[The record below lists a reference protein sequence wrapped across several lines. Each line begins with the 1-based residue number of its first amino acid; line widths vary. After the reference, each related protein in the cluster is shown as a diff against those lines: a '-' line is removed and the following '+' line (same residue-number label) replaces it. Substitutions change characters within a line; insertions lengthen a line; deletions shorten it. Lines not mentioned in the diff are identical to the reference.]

1 MNGPARI
8 TIRRL
13 RATRPP
19 VRAGIERLLDPAEVA
34 LDPAPVGRRQ
44 RVVTDLEG
52 GADAIKRLGCLV
64 VAVAI
69 DARAKLVDRVGQ
81 APVPRQGRARRGA
94 PARHRSH
101 TDRRPRDAASPE
113 SSRSRPAG
121 SARSDTRCRPTSCR
135 PVIGGKPIVKF
146 NARMPTS
153 LAAPKWPSSWM
164 KIRSSRP
171 RIAMAKLTLPPPP
184 VPWPVR
190 ERARC
195 TPAPVRA
202 RSAAPSRSDPGFVR
216 PHPGYRQNRCPPR
229 GSLQPRSHWRHSGC
243 RAQCH
248 RPRPASR
255 ASRRHRKASRS
266 GGSKSRLNA
275 APRSSRAAG
284 VAARAG

>member
-1 MNGPARI
+1 MRSSDSAASSW
-8 TIRRL
+8 RL
-13 RATRPP
+13 RLMR
-19 VRAGIERLLDPAEVA
+19 VRNSS
-34 LDPAPVGRRQ
+34 
-44 RVVTDLEG
+44 T
-52 GADAIKRLGCLV
+52 
-64 VAVAI
+64 
-69 DARAKLVDRVGQ
+69 
-81 APVPRQGRARRGA
+81 
-94 PARHRSH
+94 
-101 TDRRPRDAASPE
+101 ASA
-113 SSRSRPAG
+113 SSSPSAG
-121 SARSDTRCRPTSCR
+121 SSASGRSSTSSIAYRSSPSGRSIPGIFTYPPSGISPIRYSVSPHFLPTS
-135 PVIGGKPIVKF
+135 IGGKPIVKF

-229 GSLQPRSHWRHSGC
+229 GSLQPRSHSRHSGC